1 MSFWVGML
9 GKSLGERLGKRL
21 GEWPGERLDEI
32 FRVRSFIKQQPGKD
46 ILWSLG
52 DLLICYCLHIVA
64 L

>member
-32 FRVRSFIKQQPGKD
+32 LRVRSLVG
-46 ILWSLG
+46 
-52 DLLICYCLHIVA
+52 
-64 L
+64 